1 MPGFLYFAYE
11 RSSFFGF
18 QKICPPLVTGS
29 GAWCIVLVPGAGIIR
44 MGAVQHHGACGDERR
59 PCGYP
64 VDIRLHDAS
73 APRTVANF
81 LAYVR
86 GGAFNGS
93 LFHRL
98 LPGFAL
104 QGGVHKRTPTLVAQ
118 MNSIS

>member
-1 MPGFLYFAYE
+1 
-11 RSSFFGF
+11 
-18 QKICPPLVTGS
+18 
-29 GAWCIVLVPGAGIIR
+29 

-93 LFHRL
+93 LF
-98 LPGFAL
+98 GT
-104 QGGVHKRTPTLVAQ
+104 HKRTPTLVAQ

>member
-1 MPGFLYFAYE
+1 MV
-11 RSSFFGF
+11 RV
-18 QKICPPLVTGS
+18 VTS
-29 GAWCIVLVPGAGIIR
+29 AG
-44 MGAVQHHGACGDERR
+44 
-59 PCGYP
+59 P

-93 LFHRL
+93 LFHHT
-98 LPGFAL
+98 
-104 QGGVHKRTPTLVAQ
+104 HKRTPTLVAQ